1 MSTPAER
8 IRDALKSVCSSIPA
22 GRSLRASADAAL
34 AALAELE
41 RERDELRAKLAE
53 YERAPTVAR
62 VIFENHAREVCNAIS
77 REHLPPV
84 GTDLI
89 ARPTRKD
96 GE

>member
-41 RERDELRAKLAE
+41 RERDELRVALSIFYHAHESGNSVPPHICADAE
-53 YERAPTVAR
+53 K
-62 VIFENHAREVCNAIS
+62 
-77 REHLPPV
+77 
-84 GTDLI
+84 LI